1 MTKRELPFDCR
12 VIDTKP
18 VEVANRFTGEKIT
31 IPADAVAVYDSIMG
45 AELFNDYATM
55 RKGLDW
61 FITNEPDAYMVLLD
75 WTAEEYGIFNSS
87 NYACNNFYRCS
98 LYTHRLQRR

>member
-61 FITNEPDAYMVLLD
+61 FIKHEPDAYMAV
-75 WTAEEYGIFNSS
+75 S
-87 NYACNNFYRCS
+87 
-98 LYTHRLQRR
+98 YTHLRAHET

>member
-12 VIDTKP
+12 VIDTKH
-18 VEVANRFTGEKIT
+18 VEVANTLNGEKIT

-61 FITNEPDAYMVLLD
+61 FIKHEPDAYMVLLD
-75 WTAEEYGIFNSS
+75 
-87 NYACNNFYRCS
+87 
-98 LYTHRLQRR
+98 